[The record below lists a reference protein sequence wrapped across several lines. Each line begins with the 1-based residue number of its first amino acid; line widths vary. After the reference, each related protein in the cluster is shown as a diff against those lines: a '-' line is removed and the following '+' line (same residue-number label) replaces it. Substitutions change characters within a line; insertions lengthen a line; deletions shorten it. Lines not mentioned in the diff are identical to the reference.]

1 MGLFP
6 RGLQVSDGQLQRFRC
21 HSAFFLFCFFPL
33 SVVFDKMEGGVSA
46 NRAMKVVSILLALLI
61 LGLSGTLVG
70 LIGRSLY
77 YIDHNFLH
85 T

>member
-1 MGLFP
+1 
-6 RGLQVSDGQLQRFRC
+6 
-21 HSAFFLFCFFPL
+21 
-33 SVVFDKMEGGVSA
+33 MEGGVSA